1 MVKLENHCFAQPR
14 LQLVKD
20 LFIFCCYTGLAYHEM
35 ANLRREHIIKGF
47 DGKSIEI
54 ITGLGYG
61 DCGDDFTVG
70 EEYIVYA
77 YDVRWSEKNDGYY
90 ETSIC

>member
-1 MVKLENHCFAQPR
+1 
-14 LQLVKD
+14 
-20 LFIFCCYTGLAYHEM
+20 M